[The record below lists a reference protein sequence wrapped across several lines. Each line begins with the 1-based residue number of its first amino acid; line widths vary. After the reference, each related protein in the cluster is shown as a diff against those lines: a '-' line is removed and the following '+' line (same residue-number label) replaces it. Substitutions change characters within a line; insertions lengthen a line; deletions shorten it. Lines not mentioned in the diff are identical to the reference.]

1 MDEHIHHFAKEVPEL
16 LSETLFLSNKM
27 YPSVSSTVRLR
38 VWAQACYSRAG
49 TGKLPWG
56 YCHGIKALRAKT
68 GIIF

>member
-27 YPSVSSTVRLR
+27 YPSVSSIVRLR

-49 TGKLPWG
+49 TGKLPCG
-56 YCHGIKALRAKT
+56 YCHGTTALRAKT